1 MELPEPEALFTELR
15 EKNFLKLFLVLSL
28 SFTFYFFV
36 PKYSVIFFLIAATLA
51 VAIVT
56 KRYEV
61 NKLGVETATFTTV
74 LAGATLDPQA
84 GAVIGLLTILLQ
96 VMTGSGGSYVIWVV
110 PGYAAAGF
118 IAGILG
124 PESIVMNGIMISVG
138 LQGFFGISTAILS
151 PDYITKFIPRAA
163 ATIVFNILMFQ
174 TLAEPFI
181 SLLV

>member
-1 MELPEPEALFTELR
+1 MEFPDLELSIEQLR
-15 EKNFLKLFLVLSL
+15 ERNILKLLLVSLLSIG
-28 SFTFYFFV
+28 FYFFI

-51 VAIVT
+51 VAITT

-74 LAGATLDPQA
+74 MAGAALNPQA
-84 GAVIGLLTILLQ
+84 GALIGLLTILLQ

-118 IAGILG
+118 ISGILG
-124 PESIVMNGIMISVG
+124 SGNIVMNGIMISVG
-138 LQGFFGISTAILS
+138 LQGFFGVSTAVLS
-151 PDYITKFIPRAA
+151 PDYLTKFVPRAA
-163 ATIVFNILMFQ
+163 ATIVFNILLFQ
-174 TLAEPFI
+174 TLAEPVM